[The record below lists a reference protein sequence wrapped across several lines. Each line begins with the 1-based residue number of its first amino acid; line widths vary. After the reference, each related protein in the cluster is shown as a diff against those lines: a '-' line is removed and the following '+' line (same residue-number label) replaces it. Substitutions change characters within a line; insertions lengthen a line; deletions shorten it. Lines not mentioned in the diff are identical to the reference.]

1 MKTKDIVMIAMFTAF
16 IAVMAFIPPIPLPFM
31 PVPIVLQNIGIIL
44 AGCLL
49 GYKSGTLSVVIFL
62 LLVAT
67 GLPLL
72 SGGRGG
78 LGVFFGPS
86 AGYLFGYPVVAFLIG
101 LLIDKKWNKLTFTYA
116 LTVNII
122 IGVLLLNLVGGYFMG
137 EFMNISISK
146 RYILAATFLPG
157 DIVKAILATMLLF
170 SLKNIPEIKR
180 LRKT

>member
-16 IAVMAFIPPIPLPFM
+16 ISVLAFIPPIPLPFM
-31 PVPIVLQNIGIIL
+31 PVPFVLQNIGIIL

-49 GYKSGTLSVVIFL
+49 GYKRGTTSVVIFL

-101 LLIDKKWNKLTFTYA
+101 LFIDFKWKKLTFAYA

-122 IGVLLLNLVGGYFMG
+122 IGVILLNLIGGFFMG

-180 LRKT
+180 LRNN